1 MANTYVDYTVGASQ
15 TDFAFS
21 FPYLDDTHVV
31 VQLDDSTVD
40 SPGGK
45 FYTVSTGDYSIITS
59 PSALIRFT
67 TAPETGARI
76 RIKRDSASD
85 TALVDFEN
93 GSVLTEVE
101 LDRAYLHN
109 LYLSE
114 EIEEGSGK
122 NTMTKDPVDG
132 NYDADLSKIKN
143 LADPTNP
150 QDAVTK
156 NYADTTFVD
165 VAGDTMTGN
174 LDMGSNKVTSS
185 AVPGTGNDLTNKTYV
200 DGQDALQ
207 VTKAGDNM
215 TGDLAMGGNMVSGLG
230 APISSDHSAR
240 KGYVD
245 QQDALQVT
253 KAGDSMSGTLA
264 MGVNKVTSAAVP
276 TVGTDLTNKTYVD
289 SVDILKVNKSG
300 DTMSGTLDMGTNKIA
315 NVLDP
320 LNAQEAATKKY
331 VDDTITTS
339 FATGTPPPANQIG
352 TNTITDSAITTE
364 KINNSSITT
373 EKINDGAITADKL
386 ANTAVTPGAYTATN
400 LTVDAQGRITAAANG
415 SASPSAAD
423 VKTLY
428 ESNANT
434 NEFDDTEQTKLA
446 GIAVGATVND
456 TDANLK
462 NRANHTGT
470 QLASTISDFDT
481 EVSNNSSVTANTAKV
496 TNATHTGDVTGATSL
511 TIAANAVEST
521 MIDST
526 DTTFNVNDSNN
537 NIGTGALA
545 DNNFQL
551 TVDGGSSKDTIY
563 AKGNQTGAYVDLTLE
578 QEHASGNGGRV
589 RIIQGSNNASFQ
601 YQENGERATLNITD
615 GGLSANAGIT
625 IACSSATQASVQPTG
640 SMYSNPNSNV
650 DLGSA
655 TNTWDNGYINGG
667 AWSGSDRNIK
677 QDIEDLSEAELRV
690 ATALKGLIKKFR
702 LKDAVVKKGNDARIH
717 IGVIAQD
724 VKAAFEAEGLDAYR
738 YALLGE
744 NTWWSK
750 QDENGEWI
758 FKKEETEGFTKHTKM
773 SVRYEQLLAF
783 IISAI

>member
-1 MANTYVDYTVGASQ
+1 MANTYVDYTVGAGQ

-31 VQLDDSTVD
+31 VQLDDSTGS

-45 FYTVSTGDYSIITS
+45 FYTVSTGAYTIITS

-109 LYLSE
+109 LYLNE

-132 NYDADLSKIKN
+132 NYDADLAKIKN

-156 NYADTTFVD
+156 NYADITFVD

-174 LDMGSNKVTSS
+174 LDMGANKVTSS
-185 AVPGTGNDLTNKTYV
+185 AVPSTGNDLTNKTYV

-245 QQDALQVT
+245 QQDALQVN
-253 KAGDSMSGTLA
+253 KSGDSMSGNLDMQTNDIQN
-264 MGVNKVTSAAVP
+264 VDKVTGLIAPASGSHA
-276 TVGTDLTNKTYVD
+276 TNKTYVD
-289 SVDILKVNKSG
+289 AQIA
-300 DTMSGTLDMGTNKIA
+300 TTL
-315 NVLDP
+315 
-320 LNAQEAATKKY
+320 
-331 VDDTITTS
+331 
-339 FATGTPPPANQIG
+339 ATGVAGGPI
-352 TNTITDSAITTE
+352 NTVNIAD
-364 KINNSSITT
+364 
-373 EKINDGAITADKL
+373 DAITADKL
-386 ANTAVTPGAYTATN
+386 ANTAVTPGSYTATN

-415 SASPSAAD
+415 SASPTAAD

-434 NEFDDTEQTKLA
+434 NEFDDAEQTKLA
-446 GIAVGATVND
+446 GIAAGATVND

-470 QLASTISDFDT
+470 QTAATISDFDT
-481 EVSNNSSVTANTAKV
+481 EVANNSAVAANTAKV
-496 TNATHTGDVTGATSL
+496 TNATHTGDVTGDTSL
-511 TIAANAVEST
+511 T
-521 MIDST
+521 
-526 DTTFNVNDSNN
+526 
-537 NIGTGALA
+537 LA
-545 DNNFQL
+545 
-551 TVDGGSSKDTIY
+551 TV
-563 AKGNQTGAYVDLTLE
+563 
-578 QEHASGNGGRV
+578 
-589 RIIQGSNNASFQ
+589 
-601 YQENGERATLNITD
+601 
-615 GGLSANAGIT
+615 
-625 IACSSATQASVQPTG
+625 
-640 SMYSNPNSNV
+640 NSNV
-650 DLGSA
+650 GSF
-655 TNTWDNGYINGG
+655 TNADITVNAKGLVT
-667 AWSGSDRNIK
+667 AASSGSGGVSKFTSTEQTLTASSTITVSHGLSGVPDLATGHLVCK
-677 QDIEDLSEAELRV
+677 TADAGYSVGDLIEVLSIDTQSAAEKGVLLRKSSTQV
-690 ATALKGLIKKFR
+690 IASIGQGIEVPNNSSLGNTSSLTLSSWRLVITALTF
-702 LKDAVVKKGNDARIH
+702 
-717 IGVIAQD
+717 
-724 VKAAFEAEGLDAYR
+724 
-738 YALLGE
+738 
-744 NTWWSK
+744 
-750 QDENGEWI
+750 
-758 FKKEETEGFTKHTKM
+758 
-773 SVRYEQLLAF
+773 
-783 IISAI
+783 

>member
-1 MANTYVDYTVGASQ
+1 MANTYVDYIVGASQ

-59 PSALIRFT
+59 PSALIRFSS
-67 TAPETGARI
+67 APETGARI

-122 NTMTKDPVDG
+122 NTMTKNSEGNYDGDKARIVDVADPVD
-132 NYDADLSKIKN
+132 
-143 LADPTNP
+143 P
-150 QDAVTK
+150 QDVVTK

-165 VAGDTMTGN
+165 VAGDSMTGD
-174 LDMGSNKVTSS
+174 LAMGGNKVTSS

-245 QQDALQVT
+245 DQDALQVN
-253 KAGDSMSGTLA
+253 KSGDSMSGNLA
-264 MGVNKVTSAAVP
+264 MGVNKVTSTAVP
-276 TVGTDLTNKTYVD
+276 TVGNDLTNKTYVD
-289 SVDILKVNKSG
+289 GVDILKVNKSG
-300 DTMSGTLDMGTNKIA
+300 DTMSGTLDMGSNKIA
-315 NVLDP
+315 NVIDP

-364 KINNSSITT
+364 KIN
-373 EKINDGAITADKL
+373 DGAITADKL

-415 SASPSAAD
+415 DPSPTAAD

-428 ESNANT
+428 ESNADT
-434 NEFDDTEQTKLA
+434 NEFDDAEQTKLA
-446 GIAVGATVND
+446 GIAAGATVND
-456 TDANLK
+456 TDSNLK

-470 QLASTISDFDT
+470 QLAATISDL
-481 EVSNNSSVTANTAKV
+481 NSSVTTIVSSDAS
-496 TNATHTGDVTGATSL
+496 GATSAEYTPTVISRSNIDSDPTIL
-511 TIAANAVEST
+511 QWGYTRVGRIIYLNINIAWNGTGNLGLLSSDSNASVKFSVPFLPEARFGSGNYGIVWKAELDSVTKTTDDVLSASHFNKTSATVNEVAGTGYVTVNFFNSDTKYAWYAQGTIAYKL
-521 MIDST
+521 DST
-526 DTTFNVNDSNN
+526 VT
-537 NIGTGALA
+537 
-545 DNNFQL
+545 
-551 TVDGGSSKDTIY
+551 
-563 AKGNQTGAYVDLTLE
+563 
-578 QEHASGNGGRV
+578 
-589 RIIQGSNNASFQ
+589 
-601 YQENGERATLNITD
+601 
-615 GGLSANAGIT
+615 
-625 IACSSATQASVQPTG
+625 
-640 SMYSNPNSNV
+640 
-650 DLGSA
+650 
-655 TNTWDNGYINGG
+655 
-667 AWSGSDRNIK
+667 
-677 QDIEDLSEAELRV
+677 
-690 ATALKGLIKKFR
+690 
-702 LKDAVVKKGNDARIH
+702 
-717 IGVIAQD
+717 
-724 VKAAFEAEGLDAYR
+724 
-738 YALLGE
+738 
-744 NTWWSK
+744 
-750 QDENGEWI
+750 
-758 FKKEETEGFTKHTKM
+758 
-773 SVRYEQLLAF
+773 
-783 IISAI
+783 

>member
-1 MANTYVDYTVGASQ
+1 MANTYVDYTVGAGQ

-31 VQLDDSTVD
+31 VQLDDSTGS

-45 FYTVSTGDYSIITS
+45 FYTVSTGDYTIITS

-109 LYLSE
+109 LYLNE

-132 NYDADLSKIKN
+132 NYDADLAKIKN

-174 LDMGSNKVTSS
+174 LDMGANKVTSS
-185 AVPGTGNDLTNKTYV
+185 AAPSTGNDLTNKTYV

-245 QQDALQVT
+245 QQDALQVN
-253 KAGDSMSGTLA
+253 KSGDSMSGNLDMQTNDIQN
-264 MGVNKVTSAAVP
+264 VDKVTGLIAPASGSHA
-276 TVGTDLTNKTYVD
+276 TNKTYVD
-289 SVDILKVNKSG
+289 AQIA
-300 DTMSGTLDMGTNKIA
+300 TTL
-315 NVLDP
+315 
-320 LNAQEAATKKY
+320 
-331 VDDTITTS
+331 
-339 FATGTPPPANQIG
+339 ATGVAGGPI
-352 TNTITDSAITTE
+352 NTVNIADDAV
-364 KINNSSITT
+364 
-373 EKINDGAITADKL
+373 TADKL
-386 ANTAVTPGAYTATN
+386 ANTAVTPGSYTATN

-415 SASPSAAD
+415 SASPTAAD

-434 NEFDDTEQTKLA
+434 NEFDDAEQSKLA
-446 GIAVGATVND
+446 GIAAGATVNSS
-456 TDANLK
+456 DATLLA
-462 NRANHTGT
+462 RANHTGT

-481 EVSNNSSVTANTAKV
+481 AVSSNAAVAANTAKV
-496 TNATHTGDVTGATSL
+496 TNATHTGDVTGSTAL
-511 TIAANAVEST
+511 TLSDGVVTAAKIS
-521 MIDST
+521 ST
-526 DTTFNVNDSNN
+526 DTELNYVNGGVG
-537 NIGTGALA
+537 IGTLNETGYDLTAQKVRLKGESLQLYLKDTTAAENPSEMAISLNEHALRFGWQDGEATQAFTIFERNLAIAGGTVAQMPTAVADGALA
-545 DNNFQL
+545 GNIAYVSNGNSGNPCL
-551 TVDGGSSKDTIY
+551 AMYTGTAGAGGSWKVL
-563 AKGNQTGAYVDLTLE
+563 AAPGA
-578 QEHASGNGGRV
+578 A
-589 RIIQGSNNASFQ
+589 I
-601 YQENGERATLNITD
+601 
-615 GGLSANAGIT
+615 
-625 IACSSATQASVQPTG
+625 SS
-640 SMYSNPNSNV
+640 
-650 DLGSA
+650 
-655 TNTWDNGYINGG
+655 
-667 AWSGSDRNIK
+667 
-677 QDIEDLSEAELRV
+677 
-690 ATALKGLIKKFR
+690 
-702 LKDAVVKKGNDARIH
+702 
-717 IGVIAQD
+717 
-724 VKAAFEAEGLDAYR
+724 
-738 YALLGE
+738 
-744 NTWWSK
+744 
-750 QDENGEWI
+750 
-758 FKKEETEGFTKHTKM
+758 
-773 SVRYEQLLAF
+773 
-783 IISAI
+783 

>member
-1 MANTYVDYTVGASQ
+1 MANTYVDYTVGAGQ

-31 VQLDDSTVD
+31 VQLDDSTGS

-45 FYTVSTGDYSIITS
+45 FYTVSTGAYTIITS

-76 RIKRDSASD
+76 RIKRDSASN

-109 LYLSE
+109 LYLNE

-132 NYDADLSKIKN
+132 NYDADLAKIKN

-156 NYADTTFVD
+156 NYADITFVD

-174 LDMGSNKVTSS
+174 LDMGANKVTSS
-185 AVPGTGNDLTNKTYV
+185 AVPSTGNDLTNKTYV

-245 QQDALQVT
+245 QQDALQVN
-253 KAGDSMSGTLA
+253 KSGDSMSGNLDMQTNDIQN
-264 MGVNKVTSAAVP
+264 VDKVTGLIAPASGSHA
-276 TVGTDLTNKTYVD
+276 TNKTYVD
-289 SVDILKVNKSG
+289 AQIA
-300 DTMSGTLDMGTNKIA
+300 TTL
-315 NVLDP
+315 
-320 LNAQEAATKKY
+320 
-331 VDDTITTS
+331 
-339 FATGTPPPANQIG
+339 ATGVAGGPI
-352 TNTITDSAITTE
+352 NTVNIAD
-364 KINNSSITT
+364 
-373 EKINDGAITADKL
+373 DAITADKL
-386 ANTAVTPGAYTATN
+386 ANTAVTPGSYTATN

-415 SASPSAAD
+415 SASPTAAD

-428 ESNANT
+428 ESNPNT
-434 NEFDDTEQTKLA
+434 NEFDDAEQTKLA
-446 GIAVGATVND
+446 GIAAGATVND

-470 QLASTISDFDT
+470 QTAATISDFDT
-481 EVSNNSSVTANTAKV
+481 EVANNTAVTANTAKV
-496 TNATHTGDVTGATSL
+496 TNATHTGDVTGSTSL

-521 MIDST
+521 MIDSA
-526 DTTFNVNDSNN
+526 DTTFNVNDTNN

-545 DNNFQL
+545 DSSYQL
-551 TVDGGSSKDTIY
+551 TVDGGSGKDTIY
-563 AKGNQTGAYVDLTLE
+563 AKGNQTSAYVDLQLE
-578 QEHASGNGGRV
+578 NEHASGLGGR
-589 RIIQGSNNASFQ
+589 IKISQGNNTASLQ
-601 YQENGERATLNITD
+601 YQENGERVTLNIAD
-615 GGLSANAGIT
+615 GDFSANAGIT
-625 IACSSATQASVQPTG
+625 IACSSAAQASVEPTG

-655 TNTWDNGYINGG
+655 SNTWDNGYINGG
-667 AWSGSDRNIK
+667 AWSGSDRNLK

-690 ATALKGLIKKFR
+690 ATALKGLMKKFR
-702 LKDAVVKKGNDARIH
+702 LKDAVVKKGDDARIH

-738 YALLGE
+738 YAILGE

-750 QDENGEWI
+750 QDENGEWL
-758 FKKEETEGFTKHTKM
+758 FKDEETEGFTKHTKM

-783 IISAI
+783 IISAL

>member
-1 MANTYVDYTVGASQ
+1 MANTYVDYTVGAGQ

-31 VQLDDSTVD
+31 VQLDDSTGS

-45 FYTVSTGDYSIITS
+45 FYTVSTGDYTIITS

-109 LYLSE
+109 LYLNE

-132 NYDADLSKIKN
+132 NYDADLAKIKN

-156 NYADTTFVD
+156 NYADITFVD

-174 LDMGSNKVTSS
+174 LDMGANKVTSS
-185 AVPGTGNDLTNKTYV
+185 AVPSTGNDLTNKTYV

-245 QQDALQVT
+245 QQDALQVN
-253 KAGDSMSGTLA
+253 KSGDSMSGNLDMQTNDIQN
-264 MGVNKVTSAAVP
+264 VDKVTGLIAPASGSHA
-276 TVGTDLTNKTYVD
+276 TNKTYVD
-289 SVDILKVNKSG
+289 AQIA
-300 DTMSGTLDMGTNKIA
+300 TTL
-315 NVLDP
+315 
-320 LNAQEAATKKY
+320 
-331 VDDTITTS
+331 
-339 FATGTPPPANQIG
+339 ATGVAGGPI
-352 TNTITDSAITTE
+352 NTVNIAD
-364 KINNSSITT
+364 
-373 EKINDGAITADKL
+373 DAITADKL
-386 ANTAVTPGAYTATN
+386 ANTAVTPGSYTATN

-415 SASPSAAD
+415 SASPTAAD

-428 ESNANT
+428 ESNPNT
-434 NEFDDTEQTKLA
+434 NEFDDAEQTKLA
-446 GIAVGATVND
+446 GIAAGATVND

-470 QLASTISDFDT
+470 QTAATISDFDT
-481 EVSNNSSVTANTAKV
+481 EVANNTAVTANTAKV
-496 TNATHTGDVTGATSL
+496 TNATHTGDVTGSTSL

-521 MIDST
+521 MIDSA
-526 DTTFNVNDSNN
+526 DTTFNVNDTNN

-545 DNNFQL
+545 DSSYQL
-551 TVDGGSSKDTIY
+551 TVDGGSGKDTIY
-563 AKGNQTGAYVDLTLE
+563 AKGNQTSAYVDLQLE
-578 QEHASGNGGRV
+578 NEHASGLGGR
-589 RIIQGSNNASFQ
+589 IKISQGNNTASLQ
-601 YQENGERATLNITD
+601 YQENGERVTLNIAD
-615 GGLSANAGIT
+615 GDFSANAGIT
-625 IACSSATQASVQPTG
+625 IACSSAAQASVEPTG

-655 TNTWDNGYINGG
+655 SNTWDNGYINGG
-667 AWSGSDRNIK
+667 AWSGSDRNLK

-690 ATALKGLIKKFR
+690 ATALKGLMKKFR
-702 LKDAVVKKGNDARIH
+702 LKDAVVKKGDDARIH

-738 YALLGE
+738 YAILGE

-750 QDENGEWI
+750 QDENGEWL
-758 FKKEETEGFTKHTKM
+758 FKDEETEGFTKHTKM

-783 IISAI
+783 IISAL

>member
-1 MANTYVDYTVGASQ
+1 MANTYVDYTVGAGQ

-31 VQLDDSTVD
+31 VQLDDSTGS

-45 FYTVSTGDYSIITS
+45 FYTVSTGDYTIITS

-109 LYLSE
+109 LYLNE

-132 NYDADLSKIKN
+132 NYDADLAKIKN

-156 NYADTTFVD
+156 NYADITFVD

-174 LDMGSNKVTSS
+174 LDMGANKVTSS
-185 AVPGTGNDLTNKTYV
+185 AVPSTGNDLTNKTYV

-245 QQDALQVT
+245 QQDALQVN
-253 KAGDSMSGTLA
+253 KSGDSMSGNLDMQTNDIQN
-264 MGVNKVTSAAVP
+264 VDKVTGLIAPASGSHA
-276 TVGTDLTNKTYVD
+276 TNKTYVD
-289 SVDILKVNKSG
+289 AQIA
-300 DTMSGTLDMGTNKIA
+300 TTL
-315 NVLDP
+315 
-320 LNAQEAATKKY
+320 
-331 VDDTITTS
+331 
-339 FATGTPPPANQIG
+339 ATGVAGGPI
-352 TNTITDSAITTE
+352 NTVNIAD
-364 KINNSSITT
+364 
-373 EKINDGAITADKL
+373 DAITADKL
-386 ANTAVTPGAYTATN
+386 ANTAVTPGSYTATN

-415 SASPSAAD
+415 SASPTAAD

-428 ESNANT
+428 ESNPNT
-434 NEFDDTEQTKLA
+434 NEFDDAEQTKLA
-446 GIAVGATVND
+446 GIAAGATAND

-470 QLASTISDFDT
+470 QTAATISDFDT
-481 EVSNNSSVTANTAKV
+481 EVANNTAVTANTAKV
-496 TNATHTGDVTGATSL
+496 TNATHTGDVTGSTSL

-521 MIDST
+521 MIDSA
-526 DTTFNVNDSNN
+526 DTTFNVNDTNN

-545 DNNFQL
+545 DSSYQL
-551 TVDGGSSKDTIY
+551 TVDGGSGKDTIY
-563 AKGNQTGAYVDLTLE
+563 AKGNQTSAYVDLQLE
-578 QEHASGNGGRV
+578 NEHASGLGGR
-589 RIIQGSNNASFQ
+589 IKISQGNNTASLQ
-601 YQENGERATLNITD
+601 YQENGERVTLNIAD
-615 GGLSANAGIT
+615 GDFSANAGIT
-625 IACSSATQASVQPTG
+625 IACSSAAQASVEPTG

-655 TNTWDNGYINGG
+655 SNTWDNGYINGG
-667 AWSGSDRNIK
+667 AWSGSDRNLK

-690 ATALKGLIKKFR
+690 ATALKGLMKKFR
-702 LKDAVVKKGNDARIH
+702 LKDAVVKKGDDARIH

-738 YALLGE
+738 YAILGE

-750 QDENGEWI
+750 QDENGEWL
-758 FKKEETEGFTKHTKM
+758 FKDEETEGFTKHTKM

-783 IISAI
+783 IISAL